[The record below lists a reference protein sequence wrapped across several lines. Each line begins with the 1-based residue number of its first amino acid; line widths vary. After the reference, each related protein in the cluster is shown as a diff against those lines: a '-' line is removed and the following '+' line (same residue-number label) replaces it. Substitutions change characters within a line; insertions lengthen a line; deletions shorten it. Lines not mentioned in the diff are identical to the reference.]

1 VSDRV
6 FIGLGANLGD
16 PRRAIDDA
24 LDALA
29 ARPDVRLTDVSSLYR
44 SAPVDADG
52 PDFINAVAR
61 VDTTLPPDAL
71 LQVLHEIEHAFGRQ
85 RSYRNAPRLL
95 DLDLLLYDDRVIDA
109 PGLCLPHPRMH
120 ARAFV
125 LAPLSEIAPDCHVP
139 GHGTVD
145 VLLAACADQPVTR
158 LDGTRVA
165 GARRIGA
172 STRHGR
178 TS

>member
-1 VSDRV
+1 MSDRV

-61 VDTTLPPDAL
+61 VDTTLTPDAL
-71 LQVLHEIEHAFGRQ
+71 LQV
-85 RSYRNAPRLL
+85 
-95 DLDLLLYDDRVIDA
+95 
-109 PGLCLPHPRMH
+109 
-120 ARAFV
+120 
-125 LAPLSEIAPDCHVP
+125 
-139 GHGTVD
+139 
-145 VLLAACADQPVTR
+145 
-158 LDGTRVA
+158 
-165 GARRIGA
+165 
-172 STRHGR
+172 
-178 TS
+178 